1 MKERVMTAVNK
12 KERMMHLILLFSL
25 LLFFVLMFIL
35 YGPGVYNDSDQYI
48 KMHIHREP
56 LYPLFLKLLRDF
68 FGESFLYPMGIIQN
82 VFMAIAIYL
91 LTRTIGDQFKLP
103 VSMEALVAC
112 IQVFPHIMTKYFSA
126 MSVFVTN
133 SVMSEALAF
142 PCCRELKRRSLCSR
156 ENNIPH
162 LLWMATP
169 SPPALQTAKM
179 RQRSIM

>member
-1 MKERVMTAVNK
+1 
-12 KERMMHLILLFSL
+12 MHLILLFSL

-91 LTRTIGDQFKLP
+91 LTRTIGDRFKLP

-142 PCCRELKRRSLCSR
+142 PLFTLWTMNALK
-156 ENNIPH
+156 
-162 LLWMATP
+162 LLWKGEKKHIAGTLIFSLLLSLTRGPIDM
-169 SPPALQTAKM
+169 LLG
-179 RQRSIM
+179 

>member
-1 MKERVMTAVNK
+1 
-12 KERMMHLILLFSL
+12 MHLILLFSL

-133 SVMSEALAF
+133 SA
-142 PCCRELKRRSLCSR
+142 RRS
-156 ENNIPH
+156 NPV
-162 LLWMATP
+162 LW
-169 SPPALQTAKM
+169 K
-179 RQRSIM
+179 